1 MEEINKNFNP
11 PPKENYLTLAIVA
24 SVLGVLTCGVFG
36 LLIGFTASFFAMRYN
51 KAYKAAQYAEAYRYK
66 RISRVLSFGLIILSV
81 FLMIM
86 VAYVYKF
93 HPELF
98 QQALDEINQKMQQQN
113 Q

>member
-1 MEEINKNFNP
+1 MRDFW
-11 PPKENYLTLAIVA
+11 IVDWFY
-24 SVLGVLTCGVFG
+24 S
-36 LLIGFTASFFAMRYN
+36 IFFAMRYN
-51 KAYKAAQYAEAYRYK
+51 KAYKAAQYVEAYRYK